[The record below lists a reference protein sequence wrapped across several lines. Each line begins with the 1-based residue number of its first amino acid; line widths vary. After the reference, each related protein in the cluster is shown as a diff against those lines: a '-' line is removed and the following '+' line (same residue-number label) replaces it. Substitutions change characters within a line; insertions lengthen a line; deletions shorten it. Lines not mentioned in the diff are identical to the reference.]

1 MIRHAPYAGSCHP
14 KGEGV
19 LKTSSLQRVLIL
31 PFIAL
36 VIVLGATIGGL
47 SYRAG
52 RDAAEDVSRKVVSDM
67 IVRVTQAV
75 ESHLGSANIALKA
88 VAPQP
93 LVSARSEM
101 PVLMPFP
108 DRLDALE
115 ERLWVAT
122 SLSPDQ
128 NYVYFGRA
136 DGGFIGLSRQKQG
149 SVELRLRQPG
159 APLRQVY
166 AMGGPG
172 QRLHLLRSQEYEPRK
187 RPWYAVAVE
196 RGQPVWSPVYT
207 DFTTMEPTLT
217 LSRPVYQNDGS
228 LAGVVATDLSLQ
240 QVTDFFR
247 RLKISE
253 HGIAFIVERSGAVI
267 ATSTGEPPY
276 RAHGESL
283 DRLLAADSASLL
295 LRDTWREIRA
305 LVESGDDLRPSVRQ
319 FDGPD
324 GPVQV
329 ALGATRDMPG
339 LDWVTVVAV
348 PRADFMGG
356 VLRSLAQNVAISA
369 IAVIVAILL
378 GVNVLQRIL
387 RDIRKLALAA
397 HRIEQG
403 VPMETLDISRN
414 DELGQLAQSFV
425 EMEHGL
431 RTDKLTGVMNRGS
444 LIAHVQ
450 GRTRGATPDMPPQY
464 GLLFIDLDRFKQ
476 INDIHGHDAG
486 DRVLVETAQRL
497 RKMLRA
503 DDKVARF
510 GGDEFVI
517 YLHGVTSP
525 DYLGSICAKIARAV
539 GEPIALPD
547 GALESVGASI
557 GAAHYPSDARDLDA
571 LFRVADERMF
581 AVKKGQSS
589 RAA

>member
-1 MIRHAPYAGSCHP
+1 M
-14 KGEGV
+14 
-19 LKTSSLQRVLIL
+19 LIL
-31 PFIAL
+31 PFIVL
-36 VIVLGATIGGL
+36 VIALGATICGL

-52 RDAAEDVSRKVVSDM
+52 RDAAEDLSRKVVSDM
-67 IVRVTQAV
+67 IVRITQAS

-93 LVSARSEM
+93 LVAARGEM
-101 PVLMPFP
+101 PGIMPFP
-108 DRLDALE
+108 DDLEALE

-136 DGGFIGLSRQKQG
+136 DGAFIGLSRQKQG
-149 SVELRLRQPG
+149 SVELRLRRPG
-159 APLRQVY
+159 APLRDVY

-172 QRLHLLRSQEYEPRK
+172 QRLHLLRSQDYEARK

-196 RGQPVWSPVYT
+196 RGKPVWSPVYT

-217 LSRPVYQNDGS
+217 LSRPVYRNDGA

-240 QVTDFFR
+240 QLTDFFR
-247 RLKISE
+247 RLQISE
-253 HGIAFIVERSGAVI
+253 HGIAFIVERSGAII
-267 ATSTGEPPY
+267 AASTGEPPY
-276 RAHGESL
+276 RGHGDKLE
-283 DRLLAADSASLL
+283 RLMASDSTSPL
-295 LRDTWREIRA
+295 LRETWGEIRA
-305 LVESGDDLRPSVRQ
+305 LVASGDDLQPEVRQ
-319 FDGPD
+319 FDGA
-324 GPVQV
+324 GGKVQV
-329 ALGATRDMPG
+329 ALASTRDMPG

-348 PRADFMGG
+348 PHADFMGG

-369 IAVIVAILL
+369 AAVIVAILL

-414 DELGQLAQSFV
+414 DELGQLAQSFI
-425 EMEHGL
+425 ELEHGL
-431 RTDKLTGVMNRGS
+431 RTDRLTGVMNRSS
-444 LIAHVQ
+444 LIAHVN
-450 GRTRGATPDMPPQY
+450 GRIRAATPDMPLQY

-476 INDIHGHDAG
+476 INDVHGHDAG

-525 DYLGSICAKIARAV
+525 DYLGSICAKIERVV
-539 GEPIALPD
+539 GEPVVLPD
-547 GALESVGASI
+547 GARESVGASI

-571 LFRVADERMF
+571 MFRVADERMF
-581 AVKKGQSS
+581 AVKKSQSS